1 MRYRI
6 VWVTPTGFEGRG
18 ELLMTRATAE
28 QWCEFSG
35 HLVPGCQ
42 YWIEEVPI
50 LEAFFYW
57 MDHQ

>member
-6 VWVTPTGFEGRG
+6 MWMTPTGEV
-18 ELLMTRATAE
+18 
-28 QWCEFSG
+28 SS

-42 YWIEEVPI
+42 HWIEEVPI

-57 MDHQ
+57 MDH

>member
-6 VWVTPTGFEGRG
+6 MWMTPTGLEGRG
-18 ELLMTRATAE
+18 KLLMTRAMAE
-28 QWCEFSG
+28 RWCEVSS

-42 YWIEEVPI
+42 HWIEEVPI

-57 MDHQ
+57 MDH